1 MGNPVPV
8 RHSAVNNIC
17 LYIGKSMIKDGLKTD
32 DLNPV
37 VVVGDG
43 SEDLLCSEGCI

>member
-1 MGNPVPV
+1 
-8 RHSAVNNIC
+8 
-17 LYIGKSMIKDGLKTD
+17 MIKDGLKTD

-43 SEDLLCSEGCI
+43 SEDLLCSEGIILKGLSLKITETFHSN